1 MTVLHKSFKVL
12 QSFYAVDYQLRPS
25 VEVIS
30 SCPKMRGNFQSQTG
44 DRAEKLIAKK
54 RIGCPCQ
61 RLWVRIGEKLEAPSN
76 NFVPSMKLTWFH
88 GDGSRGEFSRFMN
101 LD

>member
-30 SCPKMRGNFQSQTG
+30 SCPKMRGKFPITDG
-44 DRAEKLIAKK
+44 GPCGEADREETHWLPLSASM
-54 RIGCPCQ
+54 
-61 RLWVRIGEKLEAPSN
+61 GENRRE
-76 NFVPSMKLTWFH
+76 F
-88 GDGSRGEFSRFMN
+88 GGSFK
-101 LD
+101 